1 MKLRDMMFLVI
12 GGLLVISGMVLNSC
26 QNPVVATAN
35 ALSGEKDAVF
45 GTITCRKIFIKDG
58 DTRRGGFGLNT
69 NGNVMLQI
77 YGDGETSVV
86 YLGENMKD
94 PNGEMLFR
102 IKSRSNTD
110 NRMAGMSIDKN
121 GGRFDSYNK
130 IGKGVVGIAVG
141 GDSDGHLYTTD
152 KGVVKV
158 LE

>member
-1 MKLRDMMFLVI
+1 MKIRDAVFLVI
-12 GGLLVISGMVLNSC
+12 GGLLVISGMVLNS
-26 QNPVVATAN
+26 VLV
-35 ALSGEKDAVF
+35 GDADAQVGGDNTILKNVF
-45 GTITCRKIFIKDG
+45 CENLIIQDKNGKW
-58 DTRRGGFGLNT
+58 RGLFGLSS
-69 NGNVMLQI
+69 GDAILEI
-77 YGDGETSVV
+77 YGEDEKTSVV